1 MSTMLS
7 NTAPV
12 ISSGETGVSGVSV
25 DTDHAVESWSSAS
38 LGGVISYTAG
48 RSTHHTR
55 SNIIFQKIFSR
66 QMFVRALK
74 ANARYNLPLPF

>member
-1 MSTMLS
+1 MSTLLS

-12 ISSGETGVSGVSV
+12 ISSGETGVSGTGVSV

-48 RSTHHTR
+48 LGACENGGHQLRCQYQR
-55 SNIIFQKIFSR
+55 
-66 QMFVRALK
+66 M
-74 ANARYNLPLPF
+74 

>member
-1 MSTMLS
+1 MSTLLS
-7 NTAPV
+7 NTAPM
-12 ISSGETGVSGVSV
+12 ISSGETGVSGVSGVSV

-55 SNIIFQKIFSR
+55 SNIIFQKYLAGRCLS
-66 QMFVRALK
+66 AL
-74 ANARYNLPLPF
+74 